1 MSPDISL
8 DWLHARVRQDGD
20 CLIWTGYITPI
31 GQPQTRINKK
41 CYLVQRL
48 IWEAKNEA
56 ELPST
61 KWCSVKCGKPGC
73 VHPDHIVA
81 RPRSIA
87 LRGGER
93 ATTHKAKIAHARR
106 KKSRLSDA
114 DVQEIRLSADDN
126 KTLAARFGIDHTYVW
141 AIRANKARRNYSSPF
156 AGLGA

>member
-20 CLIWTGYITPI
+20 CLIWTGYTTAI
-31 GQPQTRINKK
+31 GQPQTRINKV
-41 CYLVQRL
+41 CYLVRRL
-48 IWEAKNEA
+48 VWEAKKETA
-56 ELPST
+56 LPSNR
-61 KWCSVKCGKPGC
+61 WCNVTCGKHGC

-87 LRGGER
+87 MRGGER
-93 ATTHKAKIAHARR
+93 SPTHAAKIAQARR

-114 DVQEIRLSADDN
+114 DVQEIRLSPDDN
-126 KTLAARFGIDHTYVW
+126 KTLAARFGVDHTYVW